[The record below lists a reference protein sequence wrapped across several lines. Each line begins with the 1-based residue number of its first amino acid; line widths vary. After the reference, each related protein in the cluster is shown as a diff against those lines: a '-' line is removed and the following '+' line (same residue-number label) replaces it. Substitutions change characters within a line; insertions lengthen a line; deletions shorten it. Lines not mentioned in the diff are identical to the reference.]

1 MMFFRYFIGEM
12 MPLCLLFTYHF
23 NFTFHFRRKTNKPKS
38 TLSGIDNRLTV
49 AAMKITLAHNQSSYN
64 DNNNNTIANGGGIDN
79 DEFYPMIS
87 QINKNTNLQTP
98 GNNDTESKEKTGEF
112 INNQITLLI
121 DDFNNNTSSLLLNS
135 NEHEK

>member
-1 MMFFRYFIGEM
+1 M

-49 AAMKITLAHNQSSYN
+49 AAMKINLAHNQSSYN
-64 DNNNNTIANGGGIDN
+64 DNNGTIAHGGIDN

-87 QINKNTNLQTP
+87 
-98 GNNDTESKEKTGEF
+98 
-112 INNQITLLI
+112 
-121 DDFNNNTSSLLLNS
+121 
-135 NEHEK
+135 